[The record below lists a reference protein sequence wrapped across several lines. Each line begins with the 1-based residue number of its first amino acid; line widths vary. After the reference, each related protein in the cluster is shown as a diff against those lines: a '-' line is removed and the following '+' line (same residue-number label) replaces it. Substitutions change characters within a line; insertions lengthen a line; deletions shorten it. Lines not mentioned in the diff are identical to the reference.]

1 MLRLI
6 LGHFEKA
13 LLVGWQWVIG
23 KEFVNMFNAV
33 TSWDLSVLNF
43 ISENIRCPFLDTFFS
58 FVTKL
63 GDGGVFWIMVT
74 FILLIIPKQRKTGLM
89 MAIAMILGLI
99 IGNGILKNAVARIR
113 PYDLVEAEI
122 IIKHLSD
129 FSFPSGHT
137 LVCFEAASVL
147 TIRKSRLWIPAVVI
161 AVLVAFSR
169 LYLFVHYPTDVIA
182 GAVLGILFGFCGVF
196 LGGKLY
202 DFIAEKKGSTGKE

>member
-58 FVTKL
+58 LVTKL
-63 GDGGVFWIMVT
+63 GDGGVFWIAVT
-74 FILLIIPKQRKTGLM
+74 FFLLIIPKQRKTGLM
-89 MAIAMILGLI
+89 MAFAMILCLI

-147 TIRKSRLWIPAVVI
+147 TIRKSRLW
-161 AVLVAFSR
+161 FR
-169 LYLFVHYPTDVIA
+169 LWLSQYLLLFQGFTSLFITQPTLLP

>member
-1 MLRLI
+1 MLRFL

-58 FVTKL
+58 LVTKL
-63 GDGGVFWIMVT
+63 GDGGVFWIAVT
-74 FILLIIPKQRKTGLM
+74 FFLLIIPKQRKTGLM
-89 MAIAMILGLI
+89 MAFAMILGLI

-147 TIRKSRLWIPAVVI
+147 TAVVI

>member
-13 LLVGWQWVIG
+13 LLVCWQWVIG

-89 MAIAMILGLI
+89 MAFAMILGLI
-99 IGNGILKNAVARIR
+99 IGNGTLKNAGARIR

-147 TIRKSRLWIPAVVI
+147 TIRKSSLWIPAVVI

>member
-58 FVTKL
+58 LVTKL
-63 GDGGVFWIMVT
+63 GDGGVFWIAVT
-74 FILLIIPKQRKTGLM
+74 FFLLIIPKQRKTGLM
-89 MAIAMILGLI
+89 MAFAMILGLI

-196 LGGKLY
+196 LGVKLY

>member
-74 FILLIIPKQRKTGLM
+74 W
-89 MAIAMILGLI
+89 
-99 IGNGILKNAVARIR
+99 
-113 PYDLVEAEI
+113 
-122 IIKHLSD
+122 
-129 FSFPSGHT
+129 
-137 LVCFEAASVL
+137 
-147 TIRKSRLWIPAVVI
+147 RLQ
-161 AVLVAFSR
+161 
-169 LYLFVHYPTDVIA
+169 
-182 GAVLGILFGFCGVF
+182 
-196 LGGKLY
+196 
-202 DFIAEKKGSTGKE
+202 